1 MAIHY
6 FEFPPHTTLVAFW
19 FEYRLSTPAHHEL
32 PFGRL
37 STHPHFLQVG
47 IGEPFSVSFADAFD
61 DSDTL
66 TYSMSGAS
74 LYTWLNI
81 DAGSGAHKWLRFGRL
96 CFFALHTV
104 DQM

>member
-1 MAIHY
+1 M
-6 FEFPPHTTLVAFW
+6 PPHTTLVALW
-19 FEYRLSTPAHHEL
+19 FEYPRTPRLL

-37 STHPHFLQVG
+37 STHPLSHPLQVG

-81 DAGSGAHKWLRFGRL
+81 DAGSGAHKRLRFWASVFL
-96 CFFALHTV
+96 CVAYC
-104 DQM
+104 